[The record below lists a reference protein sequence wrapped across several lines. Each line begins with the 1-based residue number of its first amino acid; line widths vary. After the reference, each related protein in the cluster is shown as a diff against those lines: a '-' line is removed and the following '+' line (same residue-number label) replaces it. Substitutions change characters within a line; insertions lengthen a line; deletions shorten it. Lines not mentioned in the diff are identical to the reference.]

1 MISMPGPH
9 NRTSRAKFL
18 FGLRRVVDAVC
29 RRRILPSSPKGARRM
44 PPAELNELR
53 EECLRH
59 LRLLR
64 VEVDDSQ
71 RQLEKLQLPLSAQ
84 SRVALLAQ
92 LQLNVQRA

>member
-1 MISMPGPH
+1 
-9 NRTSRAKFL
+9 
-18 FGLRRVVDAVC
+18 
-29 RRRILPSSPKGARRM
+29 M

-71 RQLEKLQLPLSAQ
+71 RQLEKLHLPLSAQ

-92 LQLNVQRA
+92 LQLNVQRAFPPSCTPAAGSPDFSSSS